1 MNPQRVCHII
11 VAAGSGSRF
20 GAALPKQFCTMG
32 SRPVVMETIDRMRR
46 FGGEDAGMILVI
58 SPAMEEEW
66 GRMCAASGFVSPPI
80 VYGGATRW
88 ESVRNALAH
97 PVAAEADVIT
107 VHDGAR
113 PLLTAPLLARVLAI
127 APGVDGNIPAVA
139 VTDSL
144 RRVGPDGSSVAVDRS
159 EFRAVQTPQAFRGD
173 LLRRAYRLPY
183 SPGFTDDASV
193 MEAAGFTRL
202 DLVEGHPANI
212 KITHPGDIE
221 IALANLSRI

>member
-1 MNPQRVCHII
+1 MNHPRVCHII

-20 GAALPKQFCTMG
+20 GAALPKQFCMMG
-32 SRPVVMETIDRMRR
+32 ERPVVMETIDRMRR
-46 FGGEDAGMILVI
+46 FGGEDAEVILVI
-58 SPAMEEEW
+58 SPEMDGAW
-66 GRMCAASGFVSPPI
+66 RQMCAERGFLSPAV

-97 PVAAEADVIT
+97 PAAAAASVIT

-113 PLLTAPLLARVLAI
+113 PLLTAPLLARVLDI
-127 APGVDGNIPAVA
+127 APDAAGNIPAVA

-144 RRVGPDGSSVAVDRS
+144 RRIGPGGSSAAVDRS

-183 SPGFTDDASV
+183 SPEFTDDASV

-202 DLVEGHPANI
+202 DIVEGHPANI

-221 IALANLSRI
+221 IAMVHLGRI